1 MAVKLKNPG
10 LEVMALAYPLQG
22 YLKGRQEVIL
32 SMSYANLLSTVPSVA
47 DGLQVSDLGAAYAG
61 PNNDSTHGPVT
72 IPTSLRTSTILFG
85 MPNVAAGDNAAVAD
99 STPVAAYLAGV
110 SGLSTCSWVA
120 PRAGS
125 FTALSTSLSGA
136 AAGSSLI
143 AGIYVNGTIVNALAV
158 NTIAATG
165 TEDYDTFAAGSYTFA
180 AGDNITVQI
189 RTGSAWTATTSDLA
203 TSVEVQYT

>member
-1 MAVKLKNPG
+1 MAVKLTNPG

-22 YLKGRQEVIL
+22 YLSGRQEVIL
-32 SMSYANLLSTVPSVA
+32 SLTYAALLALVPSISS
-47 DGLQVSDLGAAYAG
+47 GLQVSDLGDSYAG
-61 PNNDSTHGPVT
+61 PNNDSTHGPVGT
-72 IPTSLRTSTILFG
+72 QTATAFFG
-85 MPNVAAGDNAAVAD
+85 LPDVAAGDAGAPA
-99 STPVAAYLAGV
+99 SATPQATYLCGV

-143 AGIYVNGTIVNALAV
+143 AGIYVNGTLVNALAV

-165 TEDYDTFAAGSYTFA
+165 TEAYSTFAARLYTFA
-180 AGDNITVQI
+180 AGDNITVQV
-189 RTGSAWTATTSDLA
+189 RTGSGWSATTVDLA
-203 TSVEVQYT
+203 SSVEVKYT

>member
-1 MAVKLKNPG
+1 MAVKLTNPG

-22 YLKGRQEVIL
+22 YLSGRQSVIL
-32 SMSYANLLSTVPSVA
+32 SMTYATLLSTVPSVA
-47 DGLQVSDLGAAYAG
+47 SGLQVSDLGAAYAG
-61 PNNDSTHGPVT
+61 PNNDSTLGPVT
-72 IPTSLRTSTILFG
+72 VPSDIRTSTILFG
-85 MPNVAAGDNAAVAD
+85 MPNVAAGDNATPAS

-136 AAGSSLI
+136 AAGSSVI
-143 AGIYVNGTIVNALAV
+143 AGIYVNGTLVNSLAV
-158 NTIAATG
+158 NTIASTG
-165 TEDYDTFAAGSYTFA
+165 TEDYDTFTAGSYTFV
-180 AGDNITVQI
+180 AGDNITVQV
-189 RTGSAWTATTSDLA
+189 RAGSGWTATTVDLA